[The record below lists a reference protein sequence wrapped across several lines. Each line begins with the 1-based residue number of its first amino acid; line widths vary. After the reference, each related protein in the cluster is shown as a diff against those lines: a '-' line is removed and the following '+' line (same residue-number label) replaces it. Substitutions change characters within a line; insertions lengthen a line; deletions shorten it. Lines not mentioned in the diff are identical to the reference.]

1 MAEGPRFTGSATDQP
16 DINGGTIDGAV
27 IGSTEAVA
35 GTFTTLTATGKFG
48 ANGKTAV
55 SAAATVA
62 ALSTLAVS
70 GGFGFTTSALF
81 VAQVTAVNSIL
92 AALKAAGIM
101 AE

>member
-1 MAEGPRFTGSATDQP
+1 MTQYTGVATDEP

-27 IGSTEAVA
+27 VGGNSAAA

-48 ANGKTAV
+48 ANGKAAV

-62 ALSTLAVS
+62 ATSTLALQS
-70 GGFGFTTSALF
+70 GFGFTTSAGF
-81 VAQVTAVNSIL
+81 VAHITAHNAIL